1 MAVALAAALSAACD
15 SRAALESAALTADAI
30 HVLQSRH
37 ATRPLLASI
46 EECEREAGRD
56 ARRLADCV
64 RRLLPEVTPLA
75 LNMLD
80 SRRFFLSNGE
90 SQRPAIEALLEGVA
104 SEAEDPVLRAAA
116 RYYVAAGLMR
126 SANATRT
133 EPRNRNARPPSVLS
147 GALAARLCRPWRRGP
162 PPRCRGGD
170 RLLRGIGHRRA
181 RDRRRAAGGSGRGS
195 GTERR
200 RRGRRVPGWGRPGG
214 PTFAEAEAD
223 LIRSIRH
230 GTVGATLPEVTGVR
244 LDGVEESLSDY
255 RGRVVLLDFWATWCE
270 PCVDAL
276 PELRELVAELPADR
290 FALIAVSVDD
300 QVETVTRFMEDE
312 PMPWTNWHAG
322 RGSGIERLLQVR
334 GYPTYVLVDQHG
346 RILVR
351 PRFDF
356 ASAVREA
363 VARLSPP
370 A

>member
-15 SRAALESAALTADAI
+15 STAALESAALTADAI

-46 EECEREAGRD
+46 EECERAAGRD

-80 SRRFFLSNGE
+80 SRRIYHRNGE
-90 SQRPAIEALLEGVA
+90 AQRPAVEALIEGVA

-116 RYYVAAGLMR
+116 RYYVAASLMR

-147 GALAARLCRPWRRGP
+147 GALRRAYAARG
-162 PPRCRGGD
+162 
-170 RLLRGIGHRRA
+170 A
-181 RDRRRAAGGSGRGS
+181 KARRRAVEAAIGSSAAADIGAPGIAARRAALDAAAGLSAGV
-195 GTERR
+195 ED
-200 RRGRRVPGWGRPGG
+200 VEFPGWGRPGG

-230 GTVGATLPEVTGVR
+230 GTVGARLPEVTG
-244 LDGVEESLSDY
+244 S
-255 RGRVVLLDFWATWCE
+255 
-270 PCVDAL
+270 
-276 PELRELVAELPADR
+276 
-290 FALIAVSVDD
+290 
-300 QVETVTRFMEDE
+300 
-312 PMPWTNWHAG
+312 
-322 RGSGIERLLQVR
+322 
-334 GYPTYVLVDQHG
+334 
-346 RILVR
+346 LVR

-356 ASAVREA
+356 ASTVREA